1 MPHARRRITA
11 LGSLLALGGCSSG
24 GTARQVTTPSPA
36 SGALAASLDRLAPRW
51 LAEARVPS
59 LAVAYIKDGAVQ
71 WTRAYGEQAPGVP
84 ATTRTL
90 YNVASLTK
98 PVFAET
104 MLRLVADGQLTL
116 DEPLS
121 RYWVD
126 PDLTA
131 DARTQ
136 QLTARIALTHRTGFA
151 NWRRETGGRLAFR
164 ADPGSVYGYSGEGME
179 YLARA
184 AEKRTGLTLEQLVQR
199 HLFDPFGMRDA
210 GWPMRAAFE
219 GRLAVPSGPD
229 GSRREPDIAATASAA
244 DNLLITVGDYA
255 TFVAR
260 VMASDALPRWLRAE
274 RDSLQAVDPSGT
286 QPCNP
291 ATNARCPRRGGYGLG
306 WSVLEFEGETVL
318 WHTGAD
324 WGERTM
330 VFYVPAR
337 REGAVLFTNSFDGFN
352 VIIPAGMALVSG
364 TPFADFLAS
373 GTAPPRKR

>member
-1 MPHARRRITA
+1 MHHARHVIRA
-11 LGSLLALGGCSSG
+11 LGSLFVIGACTSSG
-24 GTARQVTTPSPA
+24 AGRPITAPSPT
-36 SGALAASLDRLAPRW
+36 SRALAASLDTLAPRW
-51 LAEARVPS
+51 LAEAKVPS

-71 WTRAYGEQAPGVP
+71 WTRAYGEQTPGVA

-104 MLRLVADGQLTL
+104 MLRLVADGQLSL

-131 DARTQ
+131 DPRAQR
-136 QLTARIALTHRTGFA
+136 LTARIALTHRTGFA
-151 NWRRETGGRLAFR
+151 NWRRETGGKLAFN
-164 ADPGSVYGYSGEGME
+164 ADPGSIYGYSGEGVE

-184 AEKRTGLTLEQLVQR
+184 VEKKTGLTLEQLVQR
-199 HLFDPFGMRDA
+199 HLFGPFGMRDA
-210 GWPMRAAFE
+210 GWPMRSAFV
-219 GRLAVPSGPD
+219 GRLAVPSGQD

-260 VMASDALPRWLRAE
+260 VMASEALPAWLRAE

-337 REGAVLFTNSFDGFN
+337 REGAVLFTNSFHGFN

-364 TPFADFLAS
+364 TPFAGFLAS
-373 GTAPPRKR
+373 GKAPPPKH